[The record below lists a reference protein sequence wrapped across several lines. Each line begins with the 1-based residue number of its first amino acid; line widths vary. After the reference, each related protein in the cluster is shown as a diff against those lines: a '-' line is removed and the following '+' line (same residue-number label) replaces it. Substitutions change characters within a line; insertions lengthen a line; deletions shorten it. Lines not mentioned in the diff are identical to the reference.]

1 MLNALLLL
9 LAMSAVADAPKID
22 RIFPLGAQ
30 RGETTEVTLA
40 GKPGG
45 SLEGWSDRKGLSF
58 QFDAKSKKVAVTVAK
73 DALPGR
79 CFVRFYNDAGATKL
93 FPFVVGTLAEVNE
106 VEPNDRRNASQK
118 CAGNVT
124 VNGVLSKAGDVDV
137 YAVALKR
144 GQTFVASMN
153 AHRLGSPMDGVL
165 QLLHAQGHVLTQ
177 NDEGHGFDPQI
188 VFQVPADGDY
198 LVQTFAFPSAPNSS
212 IRFAGAATYAY
223 RLMMTTGPVI
233 DHAMP
238 LVAESGKTDTVSLH
252 GWNVSDG
259 ARAKL
264 TATAEP
270 ELLTTVVDAGN
281 PPVVPVVKHAS
292 LVEGDAGAV
301 QSLPFSLS
309 GTVSEAGE
317 VDAVRIKAAKGSLL
331 VNVVAQSVHSL
342 LDPVVV
348 VRSAD
353 GKVVKELDDI
363 SRSDRDIKATVK
375 LPTDGEYT
383 VELRDRFGHGGA
395 RYVYALSCEKPIA
408 DFSVSAAAN
417 AFVLTKTKG
426 KANALEI
433 PLRVERVHGFA
444 EAISI
449 SVEGLP
455 EHVTAAVVKSE
466 PKGGSSK
473 AVKLVLKSSAD
484 KPFSGPVR
492 IRCRSASKRE
502 RFATAATGLGKVRT
516 SYFWLSLMR

>member
-9 LAMSAVADAPKID
+9 LVVPAVADAPKID

-30 RGETTEVTLA
+30 RGETTELTLV

-45 SLEGWSDRKGLSF
+45 SLKGWSDRKGVSF
-58 QFDAKSKKVAVTVAK
+58 QFDEKSKKVAVAVAK

-79 CFVRFYNDAGATKL
+79 CFLRFYNDTGATKL

-106 VEPNDRRNASQK
+106 VEPNDRRDAAQK
-118 CAGNVT
+118 CTGNVT
-124 VNGVLSKAGDVDV
+124 VNGVLAKAGDVDV

-144 GQTFVASMN
+144 GQTFVAAMN

-165 QLLHAQGHVLTQ
+165 QLLDAQGHVLTQ

-188 VFQVPADGDY
+188 VFEVPADGDY
-198 LVQTFAFPSAPNSS
+198 LVQAFAFPAAPNSS

-223 RLMMTTGPVI
+223 RLMLTTGPVI

-238 LVAESGKTDTVSLH
+238 LVAEFGKTDTVSLH
-252 GWNVSDG
+252 GWNLPDV
-259 ARAKL
+259 AQAKL
-264 TATAEP
+264 TGTAEP
-270 ELLTTVVDAGN
+270 EFLNTVAEAEN
-281 PPVVPVVKHAS
+281 APVVRVVKHAS
-292 LVEGDAGAV
+292 LVEGQTQAV
-301 QSLPFSLS
+301 QSLPLSLS
-309 GTVSEAGE
+309 GTVSKAGE

-348 VRSAD
+348 VRSAE

-375 LPTDGEYT
+375 LPADGEYT

-395 RYVYALSCEKPIA
+395 RYVYVMTCEKPA
-408 DFSVSAAAN
+408 ANFSVSASAN
-417 AFVLTKTKG
+417 SFVLTKAKG
-426 KANALEI
+426 KSNPLEI
-433 PLRVERVHGFA
+433 PLQVERVHGFA

-473 AVKLVLKSSAD
+473 AVKLVLKSATD

-502 RFATAATGLGKVRT
+502 QFATAATGLGKVRT